1 MIQAQPVQ
9 PVVQDDSNGLVKLPE
24 EHQQRRIV
32 VEEYPEYP
40 SMQNQGK
47 KYLIAAR
54 VGKILEISISF
65 SPRNLRIFENYP
77 QLNLN
82 WFMPFKPQN
91 FSLILINGTLTLT
104 SKIEDFWGSTSNKIF
119 EEFSKNLKKII

>member
-1 MIQAQPVQ
+1 MCKLVIDNEICPLTISGEDEYGCSDMIQAKPVQ

-47 KYLIAAR
+47 KYLIAA
-54 VGKILEISISF
+54 
-65 SPRNLRIFENYP
+65 
-77 QLNLN
+77 
-82 WFMPFKPQN
+82 
-91 FSLILINGTLTLT
+91 
-104 SKIEDFWGSTSNKIF
+104 
-119 EEFSKNLKKII
+119 

>member
-1 MIQAQPVQ
+1 MERINKQIKTLIYFQVTRQPAQPVQ

-47 KYLIAAR
+47 KYLIA
-54 VGKILEISISF
+54 V
-65 SPRNLRIFENYP
+65 
-77 QLNLN
+77 
-82 WFMPFKPQN
+82 
-91 FSLILINGTLTLT
+91 
-104 SKIEDFWGSTSNKIF
+104 
-119 EEFSKNLKKII
+119 